1 MPSIDELNAASAV
14 RAADLLRSCCGS
26 ASWVTAM
33 VSRRP
38 FPSREQLLSSAEE
51 IWRTLDAADWREAF
65 HHHPRIGERQGAVP
79 QAHRGAAWSAAEQAG
94 MGGANDDVRQMLAT
108 VNREYEMRFGF
119 VYIVNATGRSAI
131 EMLALARTRLSND
144 AETELQI
151 AAGEQLQITRH
162 RLEKLLNAGHEQ
174 RSGA

>member
-1 MPSIDELNAASAV
+1 
-14 RAADLLRSCCGS
+14 
-26 ASWVTAM
+26 
-33 VSRRP
+33 
-38 FPSREQLLSSAEE
+38 
-51 IWRTLDAADWREAF
+51 
-65 HHHPRIGERQGAVP
+65 
-79 QAHRGAAWSAAEQAG
+79 